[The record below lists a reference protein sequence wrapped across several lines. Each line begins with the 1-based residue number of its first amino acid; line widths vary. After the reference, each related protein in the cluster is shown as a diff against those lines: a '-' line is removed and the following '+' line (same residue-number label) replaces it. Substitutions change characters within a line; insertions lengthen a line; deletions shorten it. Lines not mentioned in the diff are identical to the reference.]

1 MSKRQRLW
9 LCLPPW
15 AACTLDQLLT
25 LWGQPTHYWD
35 VSYDYALEASPPF
48 NWLLRQHPLAFEAG
62 IAAWVLLFTAV
73 IVVLPLRLARA
84 TSLAIVIGHGW
95 GASTWLTIRI
105 SHGYWLA
112 IALFIAAGL
121 LTSCCWERAER

>member
-73 IVVLPLRLARA
+73 MRKNMPGSVTTLVAPSRPTAMP
-84 TSLAIVIGHGW
+84 
-95 GASTWLTIRI
+95 
-105 SHGYWLA
+105 
-112 IALFIAAGL
+112 
-121 LTSCCWERAER
+121 